1 MMIAAAVQPVVIPL
15 APGVPVAA
23 PGPLAAEH
31 LAAIAEARVRGKKVR
46 RAANVAAMSG
56 WTMVVFALVT
66 LLGGLFGDFVALVL
80 GTLLGVIAFNELRGA
95 AMLRRFEMRGPRVLG
110 WNQIGLGALLVVY
123 GVYSLVHALT
133 HPLLASV
140 GQSTGDAEMDAMI
153 GRISDLAAYGLYGGV
168 AIFGI
173 IGPGLTAWYYFSRA
187 KVVRTMVEGTPEW
200 VIGAMR
206 AVG

>member
-1 MMIAAAVQPVVIPL
+1 MPLVSGVAA
-15 APGVPVAA
+15 AA

-66 LLGGLFGDFVALVL
+66 LLGGLFGDVVALVL
-80 GTLLGVIAFNELRGA
+80 GVMLGVIAFNELRGA

-110 WNQIGLGALLVVY
+110 YNQIGLGTLLVVY
-123 GVYSLVHALT
+123 GVYSLVRALT

-168 AIFGI
+168 ALFGI

-187 KVVRTMVEGTPEW
+187 KLVRKMVEGTPEW